1 MLCLLLCACAN
12 KIVHYNACFQTRYAS
27 LENPEKLR
35 QHIDEFLE
43 RVFLTDSVLLYAP
56 SQVALAATLHAAS
69 RASANL
75 DNYVTD
81 TLFSREQLGGI
92 IEAVRSNYTFYI
104 FIMHEFT

>member
-1 MLCLLLCACAN
+1 
-12 KIVHYNACFQTRYAS
+12 

-81 TLFSREQLGGI
+81 ILFSREQLGGI
-92 IEAVRSNYTFYI
+92 IEAVRSN
-104 FIMHEFT
+104 FILYCTNSYMLL

>member
-1 MLCLLLCACAN
+1 M
-12 KIVHYNACFQTRYAS
+12 
-27 LENPEKLR
+27 ENPERLR
-35 QHIDEFLE
+35 PYIDEFLE

-81 TLFSREQLGGI
+81 ILFSKEHLGCI
-92 IEAVRSNYTFYI
+92 IEAVRSKYRSFCLQYLQIFLRYI
-104 FIMHEFT
+104 VTGISNNEYYRNKVYG

>member
-1 MLCLLLCACAN
+1 M
-12 KIVHYNACFQTRYAS
+12 S

-81 TLFSREQLGGI
+81 ILFSREQLGGI
-92 IEAVRSNYTFYI
+92 IEAVRSKYILYIILICAFFLFYDINYLYLKIHRNTL
-104 FIMHEFT
+104 HG

>member
-1 MLCLLLCACAN
+1 M
-12 KIVHYNACFQTRYAS
+12 S

-92 IEAVRSNYTFYI
+92 IEAVRSKYI
-104 FIMHEFT
+104 LYEFT